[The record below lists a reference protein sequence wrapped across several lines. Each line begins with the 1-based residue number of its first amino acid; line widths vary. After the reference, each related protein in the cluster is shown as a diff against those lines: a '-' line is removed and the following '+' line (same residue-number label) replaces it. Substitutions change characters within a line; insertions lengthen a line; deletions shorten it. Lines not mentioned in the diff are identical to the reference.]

1 MLSEE
6 MGQRRESKW
15 MRFQVSTPDIQ
26 RTSETVGPS
35 SFHRTLNGG
44 DSGYP
49 SEKRVTWMT
58 QSPENVKEPQ
68 EMRTGVPCC
77 LVV

>member
-1 MLSEE
+1 MSRRKRMLSEE

-35 SFHRTLNGG
+35 SLHRTLRTVGTV
-44 DSGYP
+44 DTPVRSG
-49 SEKRVTWMT
+49 VTWMT
-58 QSPENVKEPQ
+58 QSPEN
-68 EMRTGVPCC
+68 M
-77 LVV
+77 

>member
-26 RTSETVGPS
+26 RTSETIGPS
-35 SFHRTLNGG
+35 SFHRTLRTVGTV
-44 DSGYP
+44 DTPVRSG
-49 SEKRVTWMT
+49 VTWMT
-58 QSPENVKEPQ
+58 QSPEN
-68 EMRTGVPCC
+68 M
-77 LVV
+77 

>member
-35 SFHRTLNGG
+35 SLHRTLRTVGTV
-44 DSGYP
+44 DTPVRSG
-49 SEKRVTWMT
+49 VTWMT
-58 QSPENVKEPQ
+58 QSPEN
-68 EMRTGVPCC
+68 M
-77 LVV
+77 